1 MVGSFDEGKT
11 CDDLGG
17 GIKFERTP
25 PGTCRCN
32 IESGYE
38 TKISFRSRHCGNHS
52 GGAHM
57 WNERNREAK
66 MKAGG
71 IAHEGV
77 AGRQIGVNGER
88 RLHIRKS

>member
-1 MVGSFDEGKT
+1 MIFGR
-11 CDDLGG
+11 

-25 PGTCRCN
+25 PGARRCN
-32 IESGYE
+32 IESRHE
-38 TKISFRSRHCGNHS
+38 TKIAFRGRHRGDHP

-57 WNERNREAK
+57 WNERNREAE

-71 IAHEGV
+71 IAHEGI